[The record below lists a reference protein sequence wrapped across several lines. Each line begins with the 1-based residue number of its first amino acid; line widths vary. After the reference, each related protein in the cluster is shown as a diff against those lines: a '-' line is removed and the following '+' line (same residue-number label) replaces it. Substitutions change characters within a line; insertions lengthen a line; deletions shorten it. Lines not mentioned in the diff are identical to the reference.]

1 MRIQT
6 LVLLG
11 VIFLI
16 APALAQ
22 EKPAQIK
29 TEMQIKVLKVE
40 RFKRTEGSNVSY
52 TIKLVIVDKES
63 RLYHLQADCISSNP
77 DSSVSCGNVSVPRAG
92 LTYTV
97 TLYNALLVRFGTD
110 KITYEVNSEE
120 VSDCK

>member
-6 LVLLG
+6 LVFLG
-11 VIFLI
+11 FLI

-97 TLYNALLVRFGTD
+97 TLYNASVRFGTD
-110 KITYEVNSEE
+110 KVNYEVDSEE